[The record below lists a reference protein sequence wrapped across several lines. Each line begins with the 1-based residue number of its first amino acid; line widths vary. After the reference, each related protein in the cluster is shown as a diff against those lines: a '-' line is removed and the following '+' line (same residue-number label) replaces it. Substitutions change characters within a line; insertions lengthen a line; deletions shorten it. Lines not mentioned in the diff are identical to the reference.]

1 MEKELLFKIFIG
13 KKDQNK
19 IIVFESQLNDE
30 LIDLLVTQLKDAG
43 FFIPEYKELNLK
55 RRGSCYLFEI
65 SALDPELDQA
75 IVFYE
80 YKFTQSI

>member
-1 MEKELLFKIFIG
+1 MENELLFKIFIG

-19 IIVFESQLNDE
+19 IIVFESQLQDE
-30 LIDLLVTQLKDAG
+30 LIDLLVPQLKDAG

-55 RRGSCYLFEI
+55 KRGSCYLFEI
-65 SALDPELDQA
+65 VAVEPKLDQA

-80 YKFTQSI
+80 YKLTQSI